1 MSPTEKLNKPAV
13 VICHGSYHTPA
24 PYGPFIRSLNSH
36 EFETVHCPQRPT
48 CDLSRLNVGDDLLNP
63 DFDLGPPAEGYPSD
77 TEDANVVIQVLDKLV
92 NKDGKDVLLLAHSS
106 GGWVASQAAIPE
118 YQLKAR
124 QSRGEKGGIIGI
136 FYSGAL
142 VVPVGESVTSFFQP
156 KDGTLVT
163 PPYMRFHASVAL
175 IFLIKKSIDL
185 QVVYRNTATT
195 VSEHPSTPPTTC
207 STGLHPKKQSN
218 GQKR

>member
-1 MSPTEKLNKPAV
+1 MSLTKKLNSKLAV

-24 PYGPFIRSLNSH
+24 PYEPFMQSLNSH
-36 EFETVHCPQRPT
+36 GFETVHCPQRPT
-48 CDLSRLNVGDDLLNP
+48 CDLGRLNVGDDLLNP
-63 DFDLGPPAEGYPSD
+63 DFNLGPPSTGGYPSD
-77 TEDANVVIQVLDKLV
+77 TEDVDVVIQVLDELV
-92 NKDGKDVLLLAHSS
+92 NKDGKHVIVLGHSS

-136 FYSGAL
+136 FYFGAL

-163 PPYMRFHASVAL
+163 PPYMRFHVS
-175 IFLIKKSIDL
+175 
-185 QVVYRNTATT
+185 TA
-195 VSEHPSTPPTTC
+195 VF
-207 STGLHPKKQSN
+207 QSFFFF
-218 GQKR
+218 